1 MSRQRTI
8 NDQIWRSNRLSGCTV
23 EDRYALFYFLTSPF
37 SNVIGAYEIVLRV
50 AASEM
55 GWDVESQLMNVIR
68 RLVDADLIYF
78 DADANHVWVK
88 VWWDHNSAK
97 MAVASTLRKKTLEQ
111 IAALPERWRNDYAG
125 DFINR
130 LPADDPLRDTVA
142 IALAYPSDRVPT
154 AYAGPSDSQSPV
166 QSRQNNALINQGVSH
181 PDTLAIPYPQGT
193 DRRPGN
199 TTTNTNSIYNTTTTT
214 GADHGLQYPSSLV
227 PAERLSIR
235 NLIANIP
242 ANDAQA
248 LLDELEGAIKKPGTI
263 RTSKVA
269 YFKGLVDRHRSGGFV
284 PSAGILVAT
293 RRERDAAIVEASRV
307 SESASLSKTE
317 CQARLQDL
325 KSQLGMRT
333 RMPR

>member
-23 EDRYALFYFLTSPF
+23 EDRYALFYFLTPPF
-37 SNVIGAYEIVLRV
+37 SNVIGAYESVLRV

-125 DFINR
+125 DFLNR
-130 LPADDPLRDTVA
+130 LPADDALRDTVA
-142 IALAYPSDRVPT
+142 MALAYPSDRVST
-154 AYAGPSDSQSPV
+154 AYADPSDSPLPIQSGKSDAV
-166 QSRQNNALINQGVSH
+166 INQGISE
-181 PDTLAIPYPQGT
+181 PDTVSIPYRQGM

-199 TTTNTNSIYNTTTTT
+199 TTTNTNSIYNTTTT
-214 GADHGLQYPSSLV
+214 GADHGLQYPSSLA
-227 PAERLSIR
+227 PAERVSIQ

-242 ANDAQA
+242 SDSAQA

-263 RTSKVA
+263 RTSKIA
-269 YFKGLVDRHRSGGFV
+269 YLKGLVDRHRTGGFV
-284 PSAGILVAT
+284 PSVGIQVAT
-293 RRERDAAIVEASRV
+293 RRERHAASVNVCTSEAP
-307 SESASLSKTE
+307 SLSKAE
-317 CQARLQDL
+317 SQARLQDI
-325 KSQLGMRT
+325 KAQLSMHT

>member
-37 SNVIGAYEIVLRV
+37 SNVIGAYEVVLRV

-55 GWDVESQLMNVIR
+55 GWDVESQLINVIR
-68 RLVDADLIYF
+68 RLVDADLVYF
-78 DADANHVWVK
+78 DADANYVWVK

-97 MAVASTLRKKTLEQ
+97 MAVASTLRKKTLQQ
-111 IAALPERWRNDYAG
+111 IEALPERWRNDYV
-125 DFINR
+125 DDIINR

-142 IALAYPSDRVPT
+142 SALASPSDRVST
-154 AYAGPSDSQSPV
+154 AYADPSDSQSSIHSAPHD
-166 QSRQNNALINQGVSH
+166 ALINQGVSE
-181 PDTLAIPYPQGT
+181 PDTLCTPYPNGM

-214 GADHGLQYPSSLV
+214 GTGNGLQYPSSLA
-227 PAERLSIR
+227 PAERTSIQ

-242 ANDAQA
+242 AESAQA

-263 RTSKVA
+263 RTTKVA
-269 YFKGLVDRHRSGGFV
+269 YLKGLVDRHRTGIFV
-284 PSAGILVAT
+284 PTAGTPIAT
-293 RRERDAAIVEASRV
+293 RRVRLTAALDMSPT
-307 SESASLSKTE
+307 SESVPLSKAE
-317 CQARLQDL
+317 SLARLQDL
-325 KSQLGMRT
+325 KAKLSMHART
-333 RMPR
+333 PK

>member
-55 GWDVESQLMNVIR
+55 GWDVESQLINVIR

-78 DADANHVWVK
+78 DADANYVWVK

-97 MAVASTLRKKTLEQ
+97 MAVASTLRKKTLQQ
-111 IAALPERWRNDYAG
+111 IQALPERWRNDYVD
-125 DFINR
+125 DFINQ
-130 LPADDPLRDTVA
+130 LAADDPLRDTVA
-142 IALAYPSDRVPT
+142 IALASPSDRVST
-154 AYAGPSDSQSPV
+154 AYAAPSDSQSST
-166 QSRQNNALINQGVSH
+166 QSAQHDALINQGVSE
-181 PDTLAIPYPQGT
+181 PDTLCTPYPNGM

-199 TTTNTNSIYNTTTTT
+199 TTTNTNAIYNTTTTT
-214 GADHGLQYPSSLV
+214 GTGHGLQYPSSLA
-227 PAERLSIR
+227 PAERMSIQ

-242 ANDAQA
+242 PESAQA

-263 RTSKVA
+263 RTTKVA
-269 YFKGLVDRHRSGGFV
+269 YLKGLVDRHRTGGFV
-284 PSAGILVAT
+284 PAAGIPIAT
-293 RRERDAAIVEASRV
+293 RRERLAATQEMSPT
-307 SESASLSKTE
+307 SESVPLSKAE
-317 CQARLQDL
+317 SLARLQDL
-325 KSQLGMRT
+325 KAKLSMHART
-333 RMPR
+333 PK